1 MKIDPRTSE
10 KIAKVLIWTAALFV
24 LGVLVAI
31 VIYVLYQGLPM
42 INWSFLT
49 EIPHD
54 MGRSGGISSTIVGTL
69 LVASVAVTIAVPFG
83 IGTAF
88 YLAEYTRENIV
99 TRVIRFSAESLAG
112 IPSIIYG
119 LFGFIFF
126 VIYMDMGW
134 SVLAGGLTLALM
146 ILPTIIRTSEE
157 AILAVPHTYREVS
170 FSLGG
175 TKWQTIRKAVFPSAI
190 QGIVNGV
197 ILGIGRCVA
206 ETAAVMLTAG
216 GVLRM
221 ASSIF
226 SPTRTMA
233 VHFYI
238 LASEGISMAN
248 AYGTAALL
256 IILIFLINVVSNA
269 LVNKF
274 MAKSR

>member
-99 TRVIRFSAESLAG
+99 TRIIRFSAESLAG